1 MEIFLISVITI
12 TASFVGTV
20 TGFGIATILLPVLLL
35 FYPLPASLLISGI
48 VHIFNDIWH
57 ISLFK
62 EGIRW
67 KLIFEFGIPA
77 FLASI
82 IGASLVFSIPENATE
97 VILGIFFM
105 GYIVLLLLHSNFKIK
120 HKAWTAVL
128 GGAISGF
135 IIGIFG
141 VGGEIRAAFLSA
153 FNLPKKVYIATIGA
167 IALVGD
173 IARVGTYFFGG
184 VRISESLLY
193 GMIIFIFMSYLGA
206 RIARR
211 VMDKIPQ
218 TYFRNIILIFLFM
231 ISIKLLLF

>member
-1 MEIFLISVITI
+1 MEIALISLIVIV
-12 TASFVGTV
+12 ASFVGTV

-35 FYPLPASLLISGI
+35 FYPLPVSLLISGA

-57 ISLFK
+57 IALFK

-82 IGASLVFSIPENATE
+82 VGARLVFDIPEGIAE
-97 VILGIFFM
+97 MVLGTFFM
-105 GYIVLLLLHSNFKIK
+105 GYIIFLLIHSNLKVK
-120 HKAWTAVL
+120 HKAWTAGV
-128 GGAISGF
+128 GGAVSGF
-135 IIGIFG
+135 FIGIFG

-153 FNLPKKVYIATIGA
+153 FNLPKRVYIATIGA

-173 IARVGTYFFGG
+173 IARVGTYVYEGT
-184 VRISESLLY
+184 RLSEALLW
-193 GMIIFIFMSYLGA
+193 GLLVFAAVAFVGTK
-206 RIARR
+206 IARR

-218 TYFRNIILIFLFM
+218 AYFRSIILGFLFI